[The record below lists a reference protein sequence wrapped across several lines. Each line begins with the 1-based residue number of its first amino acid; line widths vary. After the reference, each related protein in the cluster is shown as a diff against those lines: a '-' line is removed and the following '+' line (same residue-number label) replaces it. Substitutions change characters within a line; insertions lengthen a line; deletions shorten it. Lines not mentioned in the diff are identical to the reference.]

1 MQIISEVPLT
11 PKLLAEAFWNLDSTE
26 QAAFFAELHDI
37 LDGREWPAHSLG
49 EMQWLYMSDEIEKN
63 PKAKKMACTLASHI
77 FVRATDY
84 LTRNVPYA

>member
-11 PKLLAEAFWNLDSTE
+11 PKLLAEAFWGLDAGE
-26 QAAFFAELHDI
+26 QALFFAELHDI
-37 LDGREWPAHSLG
+37 LDGQEWPCHSLG

-84 LTRNVPYA
+84 LSRNAS